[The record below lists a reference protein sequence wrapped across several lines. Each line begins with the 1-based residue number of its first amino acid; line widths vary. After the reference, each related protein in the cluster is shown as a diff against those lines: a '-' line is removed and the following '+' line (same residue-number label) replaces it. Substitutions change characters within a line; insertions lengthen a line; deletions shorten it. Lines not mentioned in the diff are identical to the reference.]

1 MTPSEVKGS
10 PISRLGL
17 NEARDTAFR
26 ALHGSPTTSECA
38 VFAGTLTLKDRRV
51 ANVVVWLYVDDQR
64 TRECNELDPKAR
76 KSAAGTQECNELDPK
91 AAPVPPP
98 PEMPAKGGFLAK
110 L

>member
-1 MTPSEVKGS
+1 VTPSEVKGS

-64 TRECNELDPKAR
+64 TRECNELDPKA
-76 KSAAGTQECNELDPK
+76 
-91 AAPVPPP
+91 APVPPP